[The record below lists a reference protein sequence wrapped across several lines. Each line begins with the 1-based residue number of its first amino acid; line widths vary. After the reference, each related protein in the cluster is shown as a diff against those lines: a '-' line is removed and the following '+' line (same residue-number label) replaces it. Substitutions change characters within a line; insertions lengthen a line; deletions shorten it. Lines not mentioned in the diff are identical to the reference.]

1 MKNTFYL
8 ILLFA
13 ISQCC
18 FAQDHDPVAKGILD
32 KLSNKTKQYSSIK
45 TTFIYTMENN
55 KENISE
61 SQKGVLLLKG
71 EKHKL
76 DISGQQIIN
85 NGTTL
90 WTFIEDADEVQV
102 SEPEYE
108 EGTIS
113 PSNIFTIYES
123 GFKYKFHK
131 EETINGIVQQQIN
144 LYPENANEKAYHT
157 IRLSI
162 DKAKMQI
169 TSIRIFGK
177 EGDDYIY
184 TIEDFKTN
192 LPVSDTDFQFDPAKY
207 PDVEVIDL
215 R

>member
-1 MKNTFYL
+1 M
-8 ILLFA
+8 LLPFVN
-13 ISQCC
+13 I
-18 FAQDHDPVAKGILD
+18 AQDQDPVAKDILH
-32 KLSNKTKQYSSIK
+32 KLSAKTKEYTSIK
-45 TTFIYTMENN
+45 ATFVYSMENK

-71 EKHKL
+71 EMYKL
-76 DISGQQIIN
+76 DISGQEIIS
-85 NGTTL
+85 NGSTL
-90 WTFIEDADEVQV
+90 WTFIKDADEVQV
-102 SEPEYE
+102 SIPEYD

-131 EETINGIVQQQIN
+131 EETIDGVVQQQIN
-144 LYPENANEKAYHT
+144 LYPEDANEKSYHT
-157 IRLSI
+157 IRLFVDKLKMEISSI
-162 DKAKMQI
+162 CIM
-169 TSIRIFGK
+169 GK

-184 TIEDFKTN
+184 TIEEFKSN
-192 LPVSDTDFQFDPAKY
+192 ISVSDSDFTFDSSKY